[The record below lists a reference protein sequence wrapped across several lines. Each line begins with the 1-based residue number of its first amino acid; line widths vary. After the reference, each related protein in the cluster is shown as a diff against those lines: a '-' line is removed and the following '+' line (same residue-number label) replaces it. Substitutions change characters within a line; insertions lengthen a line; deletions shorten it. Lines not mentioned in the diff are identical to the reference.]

1 MSSSHRNPILILT
14 FALLTCVIGAKAGGV
29 YKWTDENGKTYFA
42 DKPPP
47 GAEAETVQTDTNRTD
62 PETAERLKGYEE
74 AAKKN
79 LQAREAAKA
88 TKLEEEAEAKSVAAH
103 CQNARDQLTHLL
115 NSTRMQH
122 VNDKG
127 ERAFVTEDERQGRIQ
142 KARDQ
147 IKEHCT

>member
-1 MSSSHRNPILILT
+1 M
-14 FALLTCVIGAKAGGV
+14 
-29 YKWTDENGKTYFA
+29 
-42 DKPPP
+42 
-47 GAEAETVQTDTNRTD
+47 QTDTNRTD